1 MTLGIGPRQK
11 CSFTLSP
18 RVVKWIESKAR
29 EHKVSRSKLVDQV
42 LGEESQKEKEEQM
55 KEGYNALR
63 DILKATAKASASLQR
78 KVIPDY

>member
-29 EHKVSRSKLVDQV
+29 EYKISRSKLVDQV
-42 LGEESQKEKEEQM
+42 LGGESQKEKEEQM
-55 KEGYNALR
+55 NCLNSVKK
-63 DILKATAKASASLQR
+63 DILKTTAKASTSLQK

>member
-29 EHKVSRSKLVDQV
+29 EYKVSRSKLVDQV
-42 LGEESQKEKEEQM
+42 LDRESQKEKEEQM
-55 KEGYNALR
+55 KEGYNALK
-63 DILKATAKASASLQR
+63 DILKATAKASTSLQR

>member
-29 EHKVSRSKLVDQV
+29 EYKVSRSKLVDQV
-42 LGEESQKEKEEQM
+42 LDRESQKEKEEQM
-55 KEGYNALR
+55 KEGYNALK
-63 DILKATAKASASLQR
+63 DILKATAKSSTSLQR